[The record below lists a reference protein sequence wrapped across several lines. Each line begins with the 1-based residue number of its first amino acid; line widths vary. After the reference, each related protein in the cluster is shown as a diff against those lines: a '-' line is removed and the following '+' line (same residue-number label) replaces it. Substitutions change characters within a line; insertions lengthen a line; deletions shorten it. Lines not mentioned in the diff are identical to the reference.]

1 MIGRTDQAN
10 HQYDLS
16 DFFKAAL
23 AGNLPA
29 VSFLKAKKAE
39 DGHAGYSSPLDEQLF
54 LVNTINFLQSLSEWN
69 ETLVI
74 IAYDDSDGWYD
85 HQIGPI
91 LNQSM
96 APADALTGPGSC
108 GTGAHPLGG
117 FPDRCGYGPRVPL
130 MLISRF
136 AKSNFVDNTLTDQSS
151 IIHFIE
157 DNWSLGRIGNGSFDA
172 IAGPL
177 TNMLDFHNVQAGKVF
192 LDPMTGEIVASD
204 NH

>member
-1 MIGRTDQAN
+1 MP
-10 HQYDLS
+10 
-16 DFFKAAL
+16 
-23 AGNLPA
+23 GNLPA

-85 HQIGPI
+85 HQMGPI

-177 TNMLDFHNVQAGKVF
+177 TNMLDLHNVQAGKVF